1 MNALIAIAGALGFV
15 ASICTVWM
23 FVEDRIEK
31 FRLRKRRKKM
41 MSEKEEG

>member
-1 MNALIAIAGALGFV
+1 MNEVMAFASVLGFV

-23 FVEDRIEK
+23 FVEEQIMK

-41 MSEKEEG
+41 MPKN